1 MLFWIDSMDC
11 RACFSGMI
19 WAGNAAEVIHYFLCW
34 HCITSVARCRESVS
48 VEMLRIRLRYLFFF
62 LSGCLVVI
70 TLFSVFYSM
79 QNRIYSGNAK
89 ARGYGTFCCDGST
102 SHWTNLFKNIF
113 GLTGFGNQL
122 SSDYTFCDFFFWL

>member
-1 MLFWIDSMDC
+1 
-11 RACFSGMI
+11 
-19 WAGNAAEVIHYFLCW
+19 
-34 HCITSVARCRESVS
+34 
-48 VEMLRIRLRYLFFF
+48 
-62 LSGCLVVI
+62 
-70 TLFSVFYSM
+70 M

-122 SSDYTFCDFFFWL
+122 SSDYTFCDFFFGCNFFLNYVEEITGQKQAP